1 MARGGGHERL
11 TDVIDA
17 LQRADHEGD
26 GHVSMR
32 NIVRAFG
39 GRIYG
44 PVLFILGLLQVLPTG
59 AIPLITGAVGIGAL
73 LLFGQMLAKPGQ
85 PWLPRRLLDVSIP
98 QDRLDRALA
107 RARPW
112 MQRADRYLGP
122 RLEVL
127 VSGPAL
133 LVLALAG
140 AGTAAL
146 IVALGFVP
154 GAASVPALALVC
166 FGVGLTT
173 YDGAAVL
180 VGYAVIAGSAILG
193 LVLLGAL

>member
-1 MARGGGHERL
+1 MARRGDHERL
-11 TDVIDA
+11 TDVLDE
-17 LQRADHEGD
+17 LQRADADGD

-32 NIVRAFG
+32 NIVCAFG

-44 PVLFILGLLQVLPTG
+44 PVLFVLGLLQVLPTG

-73 LLFGQMLAKPGQ
+73 LLFGQMLIKPGR
-85 PWLPRRLLDVSIP
+85 PWLPRRLLDVSVP

-107 RARPW
+107 RVRPW

-122 RLEVL
+122 RLEPL
-127 VSGPAL
+127 VTGPAL
-133 LVLALAG
+133 VPLALAG
-140 AGTAAL
+140 AGTAIL
-146 IVALGFVP
+146 IFALGFVP

-180 VGYAVIAGSAILG
+180 LGYAVIAGSAILG
-193 LVLLGAL
+193 LVLLGVL